1 LIRIVFGIFLILH
14 GLVHMFYFGHSL
26 RLFELR
32 PGLAWPDGSWAF
44 ARLVGDETTR
54 LLAAIFCALAA
65 LVFVIGGIGFL
76 ARLDWWRL
84 LIGGAAAVS
93 ILATLLFW
101 DGKMQQLDDKGFVGL
116 LINLAIL
123 AALFVFHWPRFD

>member
-1 LIRIVFGIFLILH
+1 
-14 GLVHMFYFGHSL
+14 
-26 RLFELR
+26 
-32 PGLAWPDGSWAF
+32 
-44 ARLVGDETTR
+44 
-54 LLAAIFCALAA
+54 
-65 LVFVIGGIGFL
+65 VFVIGGIGFL